1 MRIADARRVR
11 QRVESHAAQ
20 LRLRG
25 ARQLVLTAVLELTCG
40 WKKVTDDRVRLHHI
54 VALILDNTGRV
65 YDLKTIGRALS
76 SLAADHLIDYQ
87 PARGRG
93 AHGVISIHPQFVGD
107 VQTLQRNAAGK
118 VIVEPESV
126 TFSGRRYS
134 PIGISKNLNTSEPQR
149 PADEPPTTRPIAVS
163 VNPNDI
169 SAVMAALPP
178 VYDGLPRH
186 LKWLLRVE
194 VSKQL
199 ARGWLPGQILAL
211 LNAPLPEDVKKPYV
225 LAMYRFKKNSI
236 GPGPRLRRLQQAWD
250 LAELHTQRRAANDT
264 TARWAAD
271 VTQASNPSL
280 REDLLA
286 AFQTRYPAARL
297 VHRGAMLA
305 QAGRCALR
313 AFPEMSLAT
322 ALRSWVTQVLG
333 DRGPTTQST
342 APTVANLLMDA
353 AHGDTCIACQ
363 ATRGSIRPELPLP
376 TPICDSCWTEHADP
390 DLLEEIP
397 A

>member
-1 MRIADARRVR
+1 MLD
-11 QRVESHAAQ
+11 
-20 LRLRG
+20 
-25 ARQLVLTAVLELTCG
+25 AVLELTCG
-40 WKKVTDDRVRLHHI
+40 WKKVTDDQVRLHHI
-54 VALILDNTGRV
+54 VRLILDSTGHV

-76 SLAADHLIDYQ
+76 SLAADQLIDYRA
-87 PARGRG
+87 ARGRG

-107 VQTLQRNAAGK
+107 VQILKRDAAGK
-118 VIVEPESV
+118 VIIEPERPAAEPSKTGPAERPANTVVDPESV
-126 TFSGRRYS
+126 TFSGPRYS
-134 PIGISKNLNTSEPQR
+134 PIGISKNLSTSEPHR
-149 PADEPPTTRPIAVS
+149 PAAEPPKTRPVEVS
-163 VNPNDI
+163 VNTKDI
-169 SAVMAALPP
+169 SAVMAALPA

-199 ARGWLPGQILAL
+199 SRGWLPEQILAL
-211 LNAPLPEDVKKPYV
+211 LDAPLPEDVKKPYV

-236 GPGPRLRRLQQAWD
+236 GPGPRLRRLQNAWD
-250 LAELHTQRRAANDT
+250 RNELHAQRQAANDT
-264 TARWAAD
+264 TDRWAD
-271 VTQASNPSL
+271 NVTRASDPRL

-286 AFQTRYPAARL
+286 AFQTRYPTARL

-313 AFPEMSLAT
+313 AFPELTLAK
-322 ALRSWVTQVLG
+322 ALRSWSTQILSEH
-333 DRGPTTQST
+333 RGPAQPEPTD
-342 APTVANLLMDA
+342 TVANLLMDA
-353 AHGDTCIACQ
+353 ARAGTCFTCQ
-363 ATRGSIRPELPLP
+363 SAPGSIRPELPLP